1 MAEGEILRFLALQKS
16 VNQFI
21 EEQKNKQT
29 LSKAKR
35 DVGLLFEF
43 LKSKQ
48 ESRKIEEIQS
58 QELNDFLSEF
68 IVTVTVY
75 SNCFYCST
83 ELETHQASSRLI
95 RWGQPACCTISVTIF
110 CQSFFIDSTIR
121 CFRDHLMM

>member
-1 MAEGEILRFLALQKS
+1 MAEGEILCFPALQKS

-48 ESRKIEEIQS
+48 GSRKIEEIQS

-75 SNCFYCST
+75 SNCLYCST

-95 RWGQPACCTISVTIF
+95 R
-110 CQSFFIDSTIR
+110 
-121 CFRDHLMM
+121 

>member
-1 MAEGEILRFLALQKS
+1 M
-16 VNQFI
+16 QFT
-21 EEQKNKQT
+21 EEPKNKQT
-29 LSKAKR
+29 LSKTRR
-35 DVGLLFEF
+35 DVALLSGF

-83 ELETHQASSRLI
+83 EVEMHQASSRLI
-95 RWGQPACCTISVTIF
+95 R
-110 CQSFFIDSTIR
+110 
-121 CFRDHLMM
+121 

>member
-1 MAEGEILRFLALQKS
+1 MAEGEILRFPALQKS

-83 ELETHQASSRLI
+83 ELERIKRVLDSSDEDSPPAVPFQWQCFVKAFLLI
-95 RWGQPACCTISVTIF
+95 VLFGVLGVI
-110 CQSFFIDSTIR
+110 
-121 CFRDHLMM
+121 